1 MQSLS
6 LALKNLRGIRTG
18 LGLEVP
24 TLDFERP
31 ADGSELVAIA
41 AANGSGVVHSGWTTS
56 AALARAVKAGCL
68 DFCRRLHREPGEL
81 GSGQQAFEIGVEADH
96 MLALVDGRGGQPGVW
111 HVIGSERLVE
121 A

>member
-41 AANGSGVVHSGWTTS
+41 AANGSGETTVMDNMNPSCCFRHANMGRLSPGGWS
-56 AALARAVKAGCL
+56 IP
-68 DFCRRLHREPGEL
+68 D
-81 GSGQQAFEIGVEADH
+81 GQH
-96 MLALVDGRGGQPGVW
+96 PPPWRGR
-111 HVIGSERLVE
+111 
-121 A
+121 